1 MHDPSRLSISFCLF
15 RLSLSIAFLL
25 CTHDNVFS
33 DNLMHYVGYGMWNM
47 EYIYSAYFML
57 LVVHWYSLIMF
68 LALDKNF
75 VAEYDVRHN
84 CNITSVKALKHGR
97 KHETRTW

>member
-1 MHDPSRLSISFCLF
+1 MHDSSRLSITFCLF
-15 RLSLSIAFLL
+15 GLCLSIAFLL

-33 DNLMHYVGYGMWNM
+33 DNLMHYVGCGMRNV
-47 EYIYSAYFML
+47 EYIYSAYLML

-75 VAEYDVRHN
+75 VAEYDIRQMN
-84 CNITSVKALKHGR
+84 NLCKA
-97 KHETRTW
+97 